1 MAFRRL
7 GLLPLLLISNLP
19 NPSLA
24 SANSLICRGNN
35 AEVMELQLDG
45 RLAQASWWY
54 RQNETDHLEK
64 GKVQLTPL
72 VLVIQ
77 SPRGSTFRIDRRNL
91 RWESGEKGWNGQ
103 LRWLTKG
110 NCSLKG

>member
-1 MAFRRL
+1 MALRRL
-7 GLLPLLLISNLP
+7 GLLPLLLIIILP

-24 SANSLICRGNN
+24 AANSLICRGSN

-54 RQNETDHLEK
+54 RQNETDRLEK

-91 RWESGEKGWNGQ
+91 RWESGERGWDSQ

-110 NCSLKG
+110 SCSLKG